1 MNKTTEMTL
10 GPVLIGIAST
20 RLSKPEKTLLAHPA
34 VGGVV
39 LFSRNIETAGQ
50 VSALCSD
57 IRTQRE
63 ARLLITIDQ
72 EGGRVQRLR
81 EGFTRLPA
89 LRAIGEMYR
98 NDPDQARDYAYRHG
112 RVMATEVLDLGIDL
126 SFAPVVDLDCGS
138 CVIADRS
145 LGDNADQVIELSRA
159 YIAGMADAGMC
170 ACGKHYPGHGS
181 VELDSHLDD
190 VIDMRSAEEILS
202 TDLKPFTALSTVL
215 DSIMVAHVSYPAV
228 DKQPAGYSAHW
239 LKQILREEIGYSGVI
254 ISDDLDMFAAC
265 NVGGMSVRVELA
277 LASGCD
283 LVLICNAESA
293 AEYLQQVVYN
303 FNDASQSIQQL
314 YGRSLVSREDA
325 QRVSEYRQWVRTLE
339 LLEENHTNTR
349 NH

>member
-1 MNKTTEMTL
+1 MNKAKQMSL
-10 GPVLIGIAST
+10 GPVLIGVAST
-20 RLSKPEKTLLAHPA
+20 HLSQAEKALLGHSA

-39 LFSRNIETAGQ
+39 LFSRNIENAMQ
-50 VSALCSD
+50 VSALCTD
-57 IRTQRE
+57 IRAQRE

-81 EGFTRLPA
+81 EGFSRLPA
-89 LRAIGEMYR
+89 LRSIGKMYT

-145 LGDNADQVIELSRA
+145 LGNNAEQVIELSRA
-159 YIAGMADAGMC
+159 YIAGMADAGMR

-190 VIDMRSAEEILS
+190 VIDRRSAEEILS
-202 TDLKPFTALSTVL
+202 TDLKPFAALSPQL
-215 DSIMVAHVSYPAV
+215 ASIMVAHVTYPAV
-228 DKQPAGYSAHW
+228 DKQPAGYSSRW
-239 LKQILREEIGYSGVI
+239 LKQILREEIAYSGVI

-265 NVGGMSVRVELA
+265 NVGDMPVRVELA

-283 LVLICNAESA
+283 LVLICKAESA
-293 AEYLQQVVYN
+293 EEYLQQVDNN
-303 FNDASQSIQQL
+303 FADASILIQQL
-314 YGRSLVSREDA
+314 YGRSLVSRKDA
-325 QRVSEYRQWVRTLE
+325 QKVSEYRQWVATLE
-339 LLEENHTNTR
+339 MLQAADANAGND
-349 NH
+349 

>member
-1 MNKTTEMTL
+1 MNKASSIKL

-20 RLSKPEKTLLAHPA
+20 RLSKTEKTLLAHPA

-39 LFSRNIETAGQ
+39 LFARNIETAKQ
-50 VSALCSD
+50 VAELCTE
-57 IRTQRE
+57 IRAQHE
-63 ARLLITIDQ
+63 SRLLITIDQ

-81 EGFTRLPA
+81 EGFTSLPA
-89 LRAIGEMYR
+89 LRTIGAMYR

-145 LGDNADQVIELSRA
+145 LGDNAEQVIELSRA
-159 YIAGMADAGMC
+159 YIAGMADAGML

-190 VIDMRSAEEILS
+190 VIDLRSAEEILS
-202 TDLKPFTALSTVL
+202 TDLKPFAALSKEL
-215 DSIMVAHVSYPAV
+215 ASIMVAHVTYPAV
-228 DKQPAGYSAHW
+228 DKQPAGYSARW
-239 LKQILREEIGYSGVI
+239 LKQILREELAYPGVI

-265 NVGGMSVRVELA
+265 NVGDMPVRVELA

-283 LVLICNAESA
+283 LVLICSAESA
-293 AEYLQQVVYN
+293 AKYLQQSDPHLG
-303 FNDASQSIQQL
+303 DASMLIQQL

-325 QRVSEYRQWVRTLE
+325 EKVSEYRQWVTTLE
-339 LLEENHTNTR
+339 TLQAIDANTR
-349 NH
+349 ND